1 MIATTDGG
9 AVAELKVGSK
19 LGYNSIEAMPYDSEL
34 GFNSFTLLVLDENG
48 NPTSENSL
56 AVYTTYTTGAPEFTD
71 VLGNTS
77 NGIEIKYMDCG
88 NGAQYEYQWQQNGF
102 TVTLNDSIKMALMSV
117 SEVETVIKNIV
128 IIPR

>member
-1 MIATTDGG
+1 MIATTEGG

-48 NPTSENSL
+48 NPTFENSL
-56 AVYTTYTTGAPEFTD
+56 TVYTTGAPEFTD

-77 NGIEIKYMDCG
+77 NGIEIKYMDGG

-102 TVTLNDSIKMALMSV
+102 TITLNDSIKMALMSV